1 MDSVQTQYGTPRM
14 WLEKYYSE
22 DPEGIRFSRSQGSG
36 FAKQVADDFNP
47 LHDEKAKLFCVP
59 GDLLC
64 AFVLSRYGVC
74 GQMRFV
80 FKGMVGDGVALRC
93 HQTSG
98 SELRFED
105 AAGKTYLE
113 VERHGDCGTAPRVT
127 EALTRSYVEFSGRN
141 FPGVLVPLMADH
153 GVMIN
158 PDRPLVIYESM
169 EFDIQQLDVQQPKLE
184 LENSTLEVKGRKG
197 SVRLD
202 FLLMDNGLPIGRGNK
217 TMALRGL
224 QSYDQARMDKL
235 VEGYLAGKQSYV
247 HPG

>member
-1 MDSVQTQYGTPRM
+1 M
-14 WLEKYYSE
+14 WLEQYYSE

-74 GQMRFV
+74 RQMRFI

-93 HQTSG
+93 RQTSG

-113 VERHGDCGTAPRVT
+113 VERNGECGTKPHVT
-127 EALTRSYVEFSGRN
+127 EALTRCYVEFSGRN

-158 PDRPLVIYESM
+158 PARPMVIYESM
-169 EFDIQQLDVQQPKLE
+169 EFDIQQLDAQAPELE
-184 LENSTLEVKGRKG
+184 LENATLEVKGKKG

-202 FLLMDNGLPIGRGNK
+202 FLLMDSGVPVGRGNK

-224 QSYDQARMDKL
+224 QPYDQARIGKL
-235 VEGYLAGKQSYV
+235 VENYLASKRSYV